1 MKLSSFCEDEDEE
14 CIIKDLEIQ
23 ISFRK
28 DYRCSTNSFD
38 LRQSI
43 VRRRI
48 AMAGMRTQ
56 LKETMKIEWDLTKT
70 AVLGFGMTVAQLGK
84 KAVQL
89 GKQGLKLS
97 LHYQL
102 LLELQQVQQ
111 VLGHQ
116 GRHFGQRVLGHL
128 GVRVLL
134 EVQQI
139 QGHRGNLALLVY
151 LEIRVHR
158 WVQLVLGHQGR
169 QGSREHQVY
178 LEDQQV
184 QGHRG
189 IQERRGLR

>member
-1 MKLSSFCEDEDEE
+1 MKLSSFCEDEE

-28 DYRCSTNSFD
+28 DYRCSANSFD

-48 AMAGMRTQ
+48 AVAGMRTQ
-56 LKETMKIEWDLTKT
+56 LKETMKIEWELTKT
-70 AVLGFGMTVAQLGK
+70 AVLGLGRTVAQLGK

-89 GKQGLKLS
+89 DKQGLELS

-111 VLGHQ
+111 NLGHQ
-116 GRHFGQRVLGHL
+116 GRHFDLV
-128 GVRVLL
+128 
-134 EVQQI
+134 
-139 QGHRGNLALLVY
+139 LLVY

-158 WVQLVLGHQGR
+158 RVLLVLDHQGR
-169 QGSREHQVY
+169 QRSPEHQVC
-178 LEDQQV
+178 LEGLLV
-184 QGHRG
+184 LGHRG
-189 IQERRGLR
+189 IQEHRGLH

>member
-1 MKLSSFCEDEDEE
+1 MKLSSFCEDEE

-28 DYRCSTNSFD
+28 DYRCSADSFD

-48 AMAGMRTQ
+48 AVAGMRTQ
-56 LKETMKIEWDLTKT
+56 LKETMKIEWELTKT
-70 AVLGFGMTVAQLGK
+70 AVLGLGRTVAQLGK

-89 GKQGLKLS
+89 DKQGLELS

-111 VLGHQ
+111 NLGHQ
-116 GRHFGQRVLGHL
+116 GRHFDQQVLGHL

-134 EVQQI
+134 EVQQV
-139 QGHRGNLALLVY
+139 QGHRVNLVLLVY

-158 WVQLVLGHQGR
+158 RVLLVLDHQGR
-169 QGSREHQVY
+169 QRSPEHQVC
-178 LEDQQV
+178 LEGLLV
-184 QGHRG
+184 LGHRG
-189 IQERRGLR
+189 IQEHRGLH